1 MLENVN
7 RTSLFKRSRDCNEK
21 RVSYAF
27 LLKRL
32 NIDFNAINCAK
43 GKSLLSTIWAVRD
56 DEKLLVDDRVFLGT
70 SVYEGRRKV
79 LQGWLVPPG
88 ESIVRNTLIKNPFP
102 GSAL

>member
-1 MLENVN
+1 MSIKPPFVQEISCKITMRKGLY
-7 RTSLFKRSRDCNEK
+7 TRS
-21 RVSYAF
+21 F
-27 LLKRL
+27 LKRL

-43 GKSLLSTIWAVRD
+43 GKLLLSTTWAVRD

-88 ESIVRNTLIKNPFP
+88 EPIVRNTLIKNPFP
-102 GSAL
+102 GSVL